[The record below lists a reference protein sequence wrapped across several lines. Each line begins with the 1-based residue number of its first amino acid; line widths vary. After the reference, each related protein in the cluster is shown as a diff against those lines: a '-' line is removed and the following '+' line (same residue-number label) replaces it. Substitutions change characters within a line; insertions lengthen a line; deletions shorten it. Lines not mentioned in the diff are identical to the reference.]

1 MLDRFKSHLN
11 EFSAF
16 EIVRRTSA
24 GEFTAEEV
32 AKDCLKRI
40 VERED
45 TLKAWSYIDPEYVLA
60 QARER
65 DKSHVKG
72 ALHGVPMGIKDI
84 IDTHDM
90 PTGMGSEIYT
100 RHQSSCD
107 AACVAIVRAA
117 GAIIMGKTVTAEFAG
132 STPGATTN
140 PHNPKHTP
148 GGSSSGSAAA
158 VADHMVPLA
167 FGTQTGG
174 SVHRPS
180 SFCGIIGYKP
190 TFGTFNRAGIKF
202 AAESLDTI
210 GLHARTIDDIKLFKA
225 VLLRQRQ
232 PQDIKAD
239 LPLRVGLCRTVHWDV
254 ALPETVMAIEKTAS
268 RLADAGAEIVDV
280 MLPRE
285 FSGLTEAWEAINNYE
300 RLQAL
305 SYEWENHRQQ
315 ISERL
320 RAALQKGVEMPYID
334 YVEAQRL
341 GAVCRTQLDD
351 VFGGLNFLLTP
362 CVLGEAPAGL
372 ESTGDLR
379 FQGFWT
385 LLHLPSL
392 SLPTHSGPN
401 GLPVSIQLIGRM
413 HKDDRLLHMAGWV
426 MDQLGGAE

>member
-1 MLDRFKSHLN
+1 MLDKFKSHLN
-11 EFSAF
+11 EFSAS
-16 EIVRRTSA
+16 EIVRRISA
-24 GEFTAEEV
+24 GEITAEEV
-32 AKDCLKRI
+32 AWDCLKRI
-40 VERED
+40 VEREE
-45 TLKAWSYIDPEYVLA
+45 TLKAWSYIDPQYVLA

-65 DKSHVKG
+65 DKSQVKG
-72 ALHGVPMGIKDI
+72 ALHGVPIGIKDI
-84 IDTHDM
+84 IDTYDM
-90 PTGMGSEIYT
+90 PTGMGSVIYT
-100 RHQSSCD
+100 GHQPSCD
-107 AACVAIVRAA
+107 ASCVAVVRAA

-132 STPGATTN
+132 ATPGATTN
-140 PHNPKHTP
+140 PHNSKHTP

-158 VADHMVPLA
+158 IADHMVPLA

-225 VLLRQRQ
+225 ALLRQCQ
-232 PQDIKAD
+232 LQDIKVD
-239 LPLRVGLCRTVHWDV
+239 LPLRVGLCRTVHWDA

-268 RLADAGAEIVDV
+268 RLANAGAEIIDV
-280 MLPRE
+280 VLPRG
-285 FSGLTEAWEAINNYE
+285 FSGLTEARETINNYE

-320 RAALQKGVEMPYID
+320 SAVLQKGLEMPYID
-334 YVEAQRL
+334 YGEAQRL
-341 GAVCRTQLDD
+341 GAVCRAQLDD
-351 VFGGLNFLLTP
+351 VFGGLDFLLTP
-362 CVLGEAPAGL
+362 CVLGEAPVGL
-372 ESTGDLR
+372 EYAGDHR
-379 FQGFWT
+379 FQGAWT

-413 HKDDRLLHMAGWV
+413 HKDDRLLHMARWV

>member
-11 EFSAF
+11 EFSAS

-45 TLKAWSYIDPEYVLA
+45 TLKAWSYIDPEHVLA

-65 DKSHVKG
+65 DESHVKG
-72 ALHGVPMGIKDI
+72 ALHGVPIGIKDI

-100 RHQSSCD
+100 KHQSSCD

-140 PHNPKHTP
+140 PHNAKHTP

-225 VLLRQRQ
+225 VLLRQCQ

-280 MLPRE
+280 VLPRE
-285 FSGLTEAWEAINNYE
+285 FSGLTEAREAINNYE

-372 ESTGDLR
+372 ESVGDHR

-401 GLPVSIQLIGRM
+401 GLPVSIQLIGKM